1 MKSVFAIS
9 SVLFAALLVS
19 CASGGGVK
27 RGSVAM
33 KVSDNIAHVGM
44 GGSEVKV
51 GDHLVLYRNEC
62 TGGGSG
68 KDRADRACKKVETGH
83 GEVSQILSNDYS
95 AVTFPTGTK
104 FSEGD
109 TLEKHAH

>member
-9 SVLFAALLVS
+9 SVLFAAALVS
-19 CASGGGVK
+19 CASGGVK

-33 KVSDNIAHVGM
+33 KISDNTAHVGM
-44 GGSEVKV
+44 GGSDVKV

-62 TGGGSG
+62 TGGAG
-68 KDRADRACKKVETGH
+68 KDIADRSCRKVETGH

-95 AVTFPTGTK
+95 AVTFPAGTK
-104 FSEGD
+104 FTEGD
-109 TLEKHAH
+109 TLEKHPH

>member
-1 MKSVFAIS
+1 MKAVFAIS
-9 SVLFAALLVS
+9 SVIFAAALVS
-19 CASGGGVK
+19 CASGGVQ

-33 KVSDNIAHVGM
+33 KISDSTAHVGI
-44 GGSEVKV
+44 GGKEVKV

-62 TGGGSG
+62 SGGAG
-68 KDRADRACKKVETGH
+68 KDTADRTCQKIETGH
-83 GEVSQILSNDYS
+83 GEVTQILNNDYS
-95 AVTFPTGTK
+95 TVTFPAGTK